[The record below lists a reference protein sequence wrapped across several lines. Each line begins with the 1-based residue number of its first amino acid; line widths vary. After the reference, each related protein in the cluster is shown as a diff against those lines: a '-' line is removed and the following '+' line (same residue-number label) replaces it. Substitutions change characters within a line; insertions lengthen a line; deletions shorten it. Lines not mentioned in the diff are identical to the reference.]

1 MRWAGHVSRIGEE
14 RKLYKVSEGM
24 PEGKR
29 PHEIP
34 SRWVNGIRMDL
45 SETGCGVK
53 WIQLAQDRDQ
63 RRALVNM
70 VINLRVLVSR
80 S

>member
-1 MRWAGHVSRIGEE
+1 VSRIGEE
-14 RKLYKVSEGM
+14 IKLYKVSEGM

-45 SETGCGVK
+45 TVSEIGCGVK